1 MSGPGQ
7 GGAVRGELGAV
18 WFGGGWESRQVAAT
32 CLFYTP
38 IKGRLCTYMTLSI
51 HWMSLVTI
59 YSREHFLCAC
69 DVWLADGEIT
79 LGTELKG
86 GGDKP
91 SLSQGPGSPHEKLS
105 LHYSR

>member
-1 MSGPGQ
+1 M
-7 GGAVRGELGAV
+7 
-18 WFGGGWESRQVAAT
+18 AAT

-91 SLSQGPGSPHEKLS
+91 SLSQGPGAFAGLGFLQRALGQGENINHAPAC
-105 LHYSR
+105 YQQTTG